1 FENRDMRGRS
11 RNIVSVLID
20 QARPAVPPL
29 PRRLAVHVCGR
40 PRSCQARYVFP
51 ILEHG
56 KILWKS
62 EVHTARCAANEQRL
76 NGDATRVEERPVKI
90 PRVNCEVGAD
100 GGRTG
105 EIAEADGWPKIPI
118 PRWFASKPFADSIVP
133 LAPIFVT
140 EPKVREAKQDVGPGI
155 QELPPKLQTVRHP
168 FVVGIEKGYDVV
180 TCFDQPTI
188 SGPARAAVW
197 HCDDSHRR
205 AELRERSA
213 RVVG

>member
-1 FENRDMRGRS
+1 EAQQRSGRIDLAARKAGACECATFRAQCHVERTAVSRYERRIRAPDSFENRDMRGRS
-11 RNIVSVLID
+11 RNIVSVLIG

-62 EVHTARCAANEQRL
+62 EVHTARCAANEQRF

-133 LAPIFVT
+133 LAPIF
-140 EPKVREAKQDVGPGI
+140 
-155 QELPPKLQTVRHP
+155 
-168 FVVGIEKGYDVV
+168 
-180 TCFDQPTI
+180 
-188 SGPARAAVW
+188 
-197 HCDDSHRR
+197 
-205 AELRERSA
+205 
-213 RVVG
+213 